1 MQIVIPLIVITS
13 AIVPLRI
20 LSKRIE
26 KCEKYREA
34 LSDIS
39 SKNKN
44 GKSYGVYCV
53 CAKGVC
59 CN

>member
-1 MQIVIPLIVITS
+1 MDINVYLC
-13 AIVPLRI
+13 
-20 LSKRIE
+20 LSKNETPLPRSATKKLCIAE
-26 KCEKYREA
+26 YPKDV
-34 LSDIS
+34 LSGY
-39 SKNKN
+39 KN